1 MYFNSSTIDVVM
13 PYLFDWFVNSR
24 TSYSI
29 SGHSHF
35 QLIGFEFSD
44 YRRLFSVAQPFLN
57 VHQLVAFLGNDR
69 PHFMG
74 VQRLFDEFLAKV
86 ELHRRVSNHRI
97 ARQHELTVLLFGQLH
112 HRRHDFAQRAHHL
125 NNAQSFTEF
134 VKIFTGFQLELCI
147 ENQRHFL
154 LFSFTE
160 LQNKI
165 KLFQI
170 FFPAVNRLLC
180 TRVKVSCNL

>member
-1 MYFNSSTIDVVM
+1 MLRLQSVKCSNRIQVAREGIGRVV
-13 PYLFDWFVNSR
+13 YYTTRFVYYNH
-24 TSYSI
+24 Y
-29 SGHSHF
+29 HF

-125 NNAQSFTEF
+125 NNAWKKTNPKIIYENVIRDNWNLNDRIYIGTISF
-134 VKIFTGFQLELCI
+134 
-147 ENQRHFL
+147 
-154 LFSFTE
+154 FSVF
-160 LQNKI
+160 
-165 KLFQI
+165 
-170 FFPAVNRLLC
+170 NR
-180 TRVKVSCNL
+180 